1 MPPDTELLRAHG
13 WKIISCN
20 GPYCLA
26 WKESREVLLLWKDGS
41 WFQIYEVSRGDRLA
55 G

>member
-1 MPPDTELLRAHG
+1 MPPDTELLRGHG
-13 WKIISCN
+13 WAIVTCH

-26 WKESREVLLLWKDGS
+26 WKENREVLFVWQNGG
-41 WFQIYEVSRGDRLA
+41 WFQIYEVSRGARLA

>member
-1 MPPDTELLRAHG
+1 MAPDTELLRSQG
-13 WKIISCN
+13 WNVISCN

-26 WKESREVLLLWKDGS
+26 WKEDREVLLHWKDGG
-41 WFQIYEVSRGDRLA
+41 WFQIYEVSCDTRRA

>member
-1 MPPDTELLRAHG
+1 MSPDTELLRSQG
-13 WKIISCN
+13 WTIISCN

-26 WKESREVLLLWKDGS
+26 WMGSREVLLLWKNGG
-41 WFQIYEVSRGDRLA
+41 WFQIYEVSRESRLA